1 LGGRR
6 LPSLPAR
13 FAYHQTRQQKI
24 KNTGGTIMAKRQVV
38 YGVNDTPPFP
48 IMILAGAQHVLT
60 LFGATT
66 LVPLIFGPAM
76 GMNPEQ
82 LAKFIGCVYFGM
94 GIATLIQTH
103 PKLGTGLPIV
113 QGSSFS
119 FIPPI
124 MTVIGAYG
132 AAGPETVMQ
141 YVGGGL
147 IVGGLILAL
156 LGYTGLVGVIR
167 KVITPVVIG
176 PTIMAIG
183 FSLAPTAVDN
193 ASKFWPVSLL
203 VVVLIFIFSLVSKSK
218 ILNIFAVLSAILVA
232 YLTCVGAS
240 QAGWVEAGHPIFI
253 DFQTVLNAPV
263 WRTEIVIPWG
273 VPKFSLLAI
282 SAMLAG
288 FFAVMIESI
297 GDYHSCSYVADL
309 EDPAPATISRGIGAE
324 GMNCALSG
332 LLGSVGTTS
341 YTENIG
347 LIGLTGMASRNVV
360 RTGAVLLIGM
370 SLLGKFGA
378 LVATMPAP
386 VIGGAYI
393 ALFGTIGALGI
404 QVLTRADLGSQRN
417 ILIVGFA
424 FLMAMGLPNWV
435 GQEAVQKTFT
445 DPAYGKFLSTLGSM
459 AWAILKTPMAV
470 AGICAALCDSLVP
483 GTDEE
488 RGIKK

>member
-1 LGGRR
+1 
-6 LPSLPAR
+6 
-13 FAYHQTRQQKI
+13 
-24 KNTGGTIMAKRQVV
+24 MAKKQII
-38 YGVNDTPPFP
+38 YGMNDTPPFP
-48 IMILAGAQHVLT
+48 IMVLAGAQHVLT

-76 GMNPEQ
+76 GMSPEQ

-94 GIATLIQTH
+94 GVATLIQTH

-124 MTVIGAYG
+124 MTVIGAYS
-132 AAGPETVMQ
+132 ASGPETVMQ

-147 IVGGLILAL
+147 IVGGIVLSV
-156 LGYTGLVGVIR
+156 LGYTGLVGIIR

-183 FSLAPTAVDN
+183 FSLAPVAVDN
-193 ASKFWPVSLL
+193 ASRFWPISLL
-203 VVVLIFIFSLVSKSK
+203 VVALIFVFSLVMKNK
-218 ILNIFAVLSAILVA
+218 IVNIFAILCAILA
-232 YLTCVGAS
+232 SYLICVLAS
-240 QAGWVEAGHPIFI
+240 RAGWVEAGHPAFV
-253 DFQTVLNAPV
+253 DFQNVWSAPV
-263 WRTEIVIPWG
+263 WRTDIFMPWG
-273 VPKFSLLAI
+273 APKFSFLAVG
-282 SAMLAG
+282 ALLAG

-297 GDYHSCSYVADL
+297 GDYHSCSYASGLD
-309 EDPAPATISRGIGAE
+309 DPAPEVISRGIGAE
-324 GMNCALSG
+324 GFDCVISG
-332 LLGSVGTTS
+332 LLGSIGTTS

-347 LIGLTGMASRNVV
+347 LISLTGVASRNVV

-370 SLLGKFGA
+370 SMLGKFGA

-417 ILIVGFA
+417 VLIVGFA
-424 FLMAMGLPNWV
+424 FLMALGLPNWV
-435 GQEAVQKTFT
+435 GQESVQKVFT
-445 DPAYGKFLSTLGSM
+445 DPSRGEILATLGGM

-470 AGICAALCDSLVP
+470 AGICAAVCDSLVP
-483 GTDEE
+483 GSDEE
-488 RGIKK
+488 RGIGAPAAQRENTR